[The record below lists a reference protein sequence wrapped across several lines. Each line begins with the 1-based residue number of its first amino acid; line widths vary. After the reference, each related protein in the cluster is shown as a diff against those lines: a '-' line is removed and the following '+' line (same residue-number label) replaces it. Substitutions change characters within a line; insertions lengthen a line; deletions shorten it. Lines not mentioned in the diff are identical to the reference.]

1 MLGIVNGTTNYMLT
15 KMDEQ
20 NASYD
25 EVLAEAQ
32 RLGYAEAD
40 PTADVGGA
48 DSAAKAA
55 IIATLAFHTNVT
67 IDDVFCEGITEV
79 TKDIAAAREMGFVV
93 KVARSR

>member
-1 MLGIVNGTTNYMLT
+1 MLT

-55 IIATLAFHTNVT
+55 IIATLAFPQ
-67 IDDVFCEGITEV
+67 
-79 TKDIAAAREMGFVV
+79 M
-93 KVARSR
+93 

>member
-1 MLGIVNGTTNYMLT
+1 MLT

-20 NASYD
+20 DAKLRRGACS
-25 EVLAEAQ
+25 LEAQ

-55 IIATLAFHTNVT
+55 IISTLAFHT
-67 IDDVFCEGITEV
+67 DD
-79 TKDIAAAREMGFVV
+79 D
-93 KVARSR
+93 